1 MSKSDRLLHEI
12 NLLKT
17 RQTLY
22 ASDFAKE
29 CGVSKRTVYRDILS
43 LSSAKIP
50 VYFDNGYKILPD
62 AFLPSL
68 NFTLDEYLV
77 LRLALTS
84 DLLFEKSP
92 LSTSAK
98 SALAKIEGNLNPQ
111 IKPYAEK
118 IKNSVK
124 IQIDDLEDTSEGSP
138 AFGGGKDSP
147 LIFNLLKQSILNN
160 QAVKFFCQ
168 CYPSEKVRCS
178 EIEPHALVF
187 FQGDWGLVGFCLAHK
202 EFHLFPMS
210 QIKKV
215 MLLGRAFERQKKF
228 DLEQILRNCEKKS
241 PDSCGKEKISQE
253 GCNIRIEFS
262 KDAVSLMKLKT
273 PSILRKVK
281 TLRNGE
287 IVYSAKVENLDD
299 LLKWI
304 SGIEGRA
311 EVFGSPKATAKD
323 NATRINKIYPD
334 KDRFA
339 SIGNKI
345 RN

>member
-22 ASDFAKE
+22 ASDIAKE
-29 CGVSKRTVYRDILS
+29 CGVSKRTIYRDILS
-43 LSSAKIP
+43 LSTARIP
-50 VYFDNGYKILPD
+50 VYFDDGYKILPD

-77 LRLALTS
+77 LRLALSS

-92 LSTSAK
+92 LALSTR
-98 SALAKIEGNLNPQ
+98 SALAKIEGNLNSQ

-168 CYPSEKVRCS
+168 SYPSEKVRCS

-187 FQGDWGLVGFCLAHK
+187 FQGDWGLVGFCPEHK
-202 EFHLFPMS
+202 EFHLFQVS

-215 MLLGRAFERQKKF
+215 MLLGRAFDRQKKF
-228 DLEQILRNCEKKS
+228 SLKQILKDCEKKS
-241 PDSCGKEKISQE
+241 LDKSGKEKISGE

-262 KDAVSLMKLKT
+262 KEAVSLMKLKT
-273 PSILRKVK
+273 PFIHRK
-281 TLRNGE
+281 TRPGRNGE
-287 IVYSAKVENLDD
+287 VIYSAKMEHLEDV
-299 LLKWI
+299 LKWI

-311 EVFGSPKATAKD
+311 
-323 NATRINKIYPD
+323 KIAD
-334 KDRFA
+334 SSKMK
-339 SIGNKI
+339 N
-345 RN
+345 

>member
-1 MSKSDRLLHEI
+1 MSKSDRLLYEI

-22 ASDFAKE
+22 ASDIARE

-50 VYFDNGYKILPD
+50 VYFDDGYKILSD

-68 NFTLDEYLV
+68 NFDLDEYLV

-92 LSTSAK
+92 LALSAR
-98 SALAKIEGNLNPQ
+98 SALAKIEGNLNSQ

-124 IQIDDLEDTSEGSP
+124 VEIDLP
-138 AFGGGKDSP
+138 KDMKENGP
-147 LIFNLLKQSILNN
+147 IFHLLKQSILNN
-160 QAVKFFCQ
+160 QAVKLFCPF
-168 CYPSEKVRCS
+168 YPFEKIRCV

-187 FQGDWGLVGFCLAHK
+187 FQGDWGLVGFCPEYK
-202 EFHLFPMS
+202 EFQLFQVS

-215 MLLGRAFERQKKF
+215 MLSGRAFERQKNFSLK
-228 DLEQILRNCEKKS
+228 QILKDCEKKS
-241 PDSCGKEKISQE
+241 LDKSGREKISGK

-262 KDAVSLMKLKT
+262 KKAVPLMKLKT
-273 PSILRKVK
+273 PFIHRKIRPG
-281 TLRNGE
+281 RNGE
-287 IVYSAKVENLDD
+287 VIYSAKMEHFEDV
-299 LLKWI
+299 LKWI

-311 EVFGSPKATAKD
+311 KMK
-323 NATRINKIYPD
+323 N
-334 KDRFA
+334 
-339 SIGNKI
+339 
-345 RN
+345 

>member
-22 ASDFAKE
+22 ASDIARD

-43 LSSAKIP
+43 LSSARIP

-68 NFTLDEYLV
+68 NFNLDEYLV

-84 DLLFEKSP
+84 DLLFENSP
-92 LSTSAK
+92 LALSAR
-98 SALAKIEGNLNPQ
+98 SALAKIEGNLSSQ

-124 IQIDDLEDTSEGSP
+124 VEIDLP
-138 AFGGGKDSP
+138 KDRKENT
-147 LIFNLLKQSILNN
+147 LIFHLLKQSILNN
-160 QAVKFFCQ
+160 HAVKLSCQ
-168 CYPSEKVRCS
+168 SYPSEKVRCS

-187 FQGDWGLVGFCLAHK
+187 FQGDWGLVGFCPEDK
-202 EFHLFPMS
+202 EFHLFQVS
-210 QIKKV
+210 QVKKL

-228 DLEQILRNCEKKS
+228 SLKQILKDCEKKS
-241 PDSCGKEKISQE
+241 LDKSGKEKISGK

-262 KDAVSLMKLKT
+262 KEAVSLMKLKT
-273 PSILRKVK
+273 PSILRKAK
-281 TLRNGE
+281 ALRNGE
-287 IVYSAKVENLDD
+287 IIYSTQVKNLDD
-299 LLKWI
+299 VLEWI
-304 SGIEGRA
+304 SGVEG
-311 EVFGSPKATAKD
+311 KD
-323 NATRINKIYPD
+323 NAAGASKTRRKQFVPAIRKIYP
-334 KDRFA
+334 
-339 SIGNKI
+339 S
-345 RN
+345 